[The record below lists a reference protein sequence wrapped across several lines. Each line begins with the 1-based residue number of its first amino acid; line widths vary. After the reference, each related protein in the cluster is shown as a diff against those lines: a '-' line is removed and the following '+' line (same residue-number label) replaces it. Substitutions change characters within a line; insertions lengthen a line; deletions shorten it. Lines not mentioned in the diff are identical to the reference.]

1 MKKKLLLITLI
12 LALVI
17 EVALTVLCFFKP
29 AAAIKLFGMQ
39 YNDQTAF
46 LGYII
51 AWFCLLVSV
60 LIVYA
65 IILLKNNDAA
75 YKSVVYILGFWWIG
89 LGIGVYITFKK
100 PDNLLLDSLKGLIL
114 VTLNYLQTKEKDAL

>member
-1 MKKKLLLITLI
+1 MKKKLLFLTLI

-29 AAAIKLFGMQ
+29 AAAVELFGMQ

-60 LIVYA
+60 LVLYA
-65 IILLKNNDAA
+65 IILLKNNDGA
-75 YKSVVYILGFWWIG
+75 YKSIIYILGFWWIG

>member
-29 AAAIKLFGMQ
+29 AAAIELFGMQ

-65 IILLKNNDAA
+65 IILLKNNDTA

-89 LGIGVYITFKK
+89 LGIGIYITFKK
-100 PDNLLLDSLKGLIL
+100 PDNLLFDSLKGMIL
-114 VTLNYLQTKEKDAL
+114 VTLNYLQTKGKDA